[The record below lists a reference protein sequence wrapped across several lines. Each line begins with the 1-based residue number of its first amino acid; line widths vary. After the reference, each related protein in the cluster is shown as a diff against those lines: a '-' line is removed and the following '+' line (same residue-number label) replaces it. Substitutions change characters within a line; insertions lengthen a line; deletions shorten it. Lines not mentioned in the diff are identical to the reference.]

1 MMPSFDLVL
10 SNLTSPVVLAFVLG
24 IVAALVRSDL
34 RLPADIYA
42 VISIYLLF
50 AIGLKGGAELSV
62 TAFADFVYPALAT
75 LVVGVVTPLTTY
87 FVVRRL
93 GGFGVADAAALAAHY
108 GSVSMVTFLA
118 CMTFLQ
124 TLKVPFEAFAPAL
137 VVLLEVPAIVV
148 GLGIARA
155 RLGAEGEGEAS
166 GSWAATLH
174 EIFAGRGIVLL
185 LGGLAIGWLAGKP
198 GMVKV
203 EGFFVAPFQG
213 VLTLFLLEMGI
224 VAARRLRDLR
234 QAGLF
239 LVAFGTIL
247 PLAHGALGALLGS
260 LAGLSLGG
268 TTVLAVLA
276 ASASYIAAPAAVRIA
291 LPQANPSYY
300 LTASLGIT
308 FPFNLTIGIPY
319 CYWVAQLVS

>member
-1 MMPSFDLVL
+1 MPSLDIIL

-34 RLPADIYA
+34 RLPTDIYA
-42 VISIYLLF
+42 AISIYLLL

-62 TAFADFVYPALAT
+62 TAFADVVAPAAAT
-75 LVVGVVTPLTTY
+75 LVIGILTPLSAY
-87 FVVRRL
+87 AVARRF
-93 GGFGVADAAALAAHY
+93 GGFEVADAAALAAHY

-124 TLKVPFEAFAPAL
+124 TLGVPFEAYAPAL
-137 VVLLEVPAIVV
+137 VVLLEIPAIVV

-155 RLGAEGEGEAS
+155 KLGSEGETG

-185 LGGLAIGWLAGKP
+185 LGGLVIGWLAGKP
-198 GMVKV
+198 GMAKV

-234 QAGLF
+234 TTGLF
-239 LVAFGTIL
+239 LVAFGTVM
-247 PLAHGALGALLGS
+247 PLAHGALGAFLGS

-319 CYWVAQLVS
+319 CYWMAQLVS

>member
-1 MMPSFDLVL
+1 MASLDIIV

-24 IVAALVRSDL
+24 MVAALVRSDL
-34 RLPADIYA
+34 RLPTDIYA
-42 VISIYLLF
+42 AISIYLLF

-62 TAFADFVYPALAT
+62 TPLADVLAPAAAT
-75 LVVGVVTPLTTY
+75 LVIGILTPLSAY
-87 FVVRRL
+87 GIARRF
-93 GGFGVADAAALAAHY
+93 GGFEVADAAALAAHY

-124 TLKVPFEAFAPAL
+124 TVGVPFEPYAPAL
-137 VVLLEVPAIVV
+137 VVMLEIPAIVV

-155 RLGAEGEGEAS
+155 SLGSEGDRG
-166 GSWAATLH
+166 GSWGATLH

-185 LGGLAIGWLAGKP
+185 LGGLVIGWLAGKP
-198 GMVKV
+198 GMAKV

-234 QAGLF
+234 AAGMF
-239 LVAFGTIL
+239 LVVFGTVL
-247 PLAHGALGALLGS
+247 PLAHGALGAFLGS

-319 CYWVAQLVS
+319 CYWLAQQVS

>member
-1 MMPSFDLVL
+1 MSSLDLVA

-24 IVAALVRSDL
+24 ILAALVRSDL

-42 VISIYLLF
+42 AISIYLLF

-62 TAFADFVYPALAT
+62 TPFGDFIGPALAT
-75 LVVGVVTPLTTY
+75 LALGVITPLTAY
-87 FVVRRL
+87 AAVRRL
-93 GGFGVADAAALAAHY
+93 GGFDVADAAALAAHY

-118 CMTFLQ
+118 CISFLQ
-124 TLKVPFEAFAPAL
+124 AVGVPFEAFAPAL
-137 VVLLEVPAIVV
+137 VVLLEVPAIVI
-148 GLGIARA
+148 GLAIARA
-155 RLGAEGEGEAS
+155 QLGEEG
-166 GSWAATLH
+166 GSWATTLH

-185 LGGLAIGWLAGKP
+185 VGGLLIGWVAGKP
-198 GMVKV
+198 GMEKV
-203 EGFFVAPFQG
+203 SGFFVVPFQG
-213 VLTLFLLEMGI
+213 VLALFLLEMGI

-239 LVAFGTIL
+239 LAVFATVV
-247 PLAHGALGALLGS
+247 PLVHGVLGAVLGG

-319 CYWVAQLVS
+319 CYWIAQLVHGA

>member
-1 MMPSFDLVL
+1 MASLDLIL
-10 SNLTSPVVLAFVLG
+10 SNLTSPVVLAFALG

-34 RLPADIYA
+34 RLPTDIYA
-42 VISIYLLF
+42 AISIYLLF

-62 TAFADFVYPALAT
+62 TAFADFVLPALAT
-75 LVVGVVTPLTTY
+75 LVLGVVTPLTAY
-87 FVVRRL
+87 AVSRRL

-124 TLKVPFEAFAPAL
+124 TVGVPYEAYAPAL
-137 VVLLEVPAIVV
+137 VVLLEIPAIVV
-148 GLGIARA
+148 GLAIARA
-155 RLGAEGEGEAS
+155 QLGDGDGEGA
-166 GSWAATLH
+166 SWAATLH

-185 LGGLAIGWLAGKP
+185 LGGLVIGWLAGKP
-198 GMVKV
+198 GMAKV
-203 EGFFVAPFQG
+203 EGFFVTPFQG

-234 QAGLF
+234 VAGIF
-239 LVAFGTIL
+239 LVFFGTLL
-247 PLAHGALGALLGS
+247 PLAHGALGAVLGS

-291 LPQANPSYY
+291 LPQANPSFY
-300 LTASLGIT
+300 LTAALGIT

>member
-1 MMPSFDLVL
+1 MASLELVL

-24 IVAALVRSDL
+24 IAAAVVRSDL

-42 VISIYLLF
+42 AISIYLLF

-62 TAFADFVYPALAT
+62 TPLSVFLAPAAAT
-75 LVVGVVTPLTTY
+75 LAVGILTPLTAY
-87 FVVRRL
+87 ACVRGIGR
-93 GGFGVADAAALAAHY
+93 FEIADAAALAAHY

-124 TLKVPFEAFAPAL
+124 TVGVPFEAFAPAL

-148 GLGIARA
+148 GIGLARA
-155 RLGAEGEGEAS
+155 QLGDDDGAT

-185 LGGLAIGWLAGKP
+185 LGGLLIGWIAGKP
-198 GMVKV
+198 GMAKV
-203 EGFFVAPFQG
+203 EGFFVTPFQG
-213 VLTLFLLEMGI
+213 MLTLFLLEMGI

-239 LVAFGTIL
+239 LVFFGTLI
-247 PLAHGALGALLGS
+247 PLAHGAVGAALGS

-291 LPQANPSYY
+291 LPQANPSLY

-308 FPFNLTIGIPY
+308 FPFNLTVGIPY
-319 CYWVAQLVS
+319 CYWVAQQLV